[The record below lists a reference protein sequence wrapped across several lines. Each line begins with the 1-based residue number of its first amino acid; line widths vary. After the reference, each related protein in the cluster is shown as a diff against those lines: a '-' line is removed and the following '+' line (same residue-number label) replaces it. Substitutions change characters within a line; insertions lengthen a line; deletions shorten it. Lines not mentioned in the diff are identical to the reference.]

1 MLIFYFLVYFKGTI
15 IGDQT
20 NFTLTSDFSGDSGYH
35 TCLTVNS
42 AGYSSLSAQVSLV
55 LSGKK

>member
-1 MLIFYFLVYFKGTI
+1 MLIFYFLVYFNGTI
-15 IGDQT
+15 IGDQAY
-20 NFTLTSDFSGDSGYH
+20 FTLTSDFSGDSGYH

-42 AGYSSLSAQVSLV
+42 AGYSSLSAQV